1 MYLKKIL
8 LIYYQLF
15 FYSVLFSQNIPEY
28 KLDSIVVSPQTSY
41 INSFKVIRN
50 VIEISREDI
59 NKKPLLFLNDIFENI
74 SGVDIRKRGY
84 LQADLS
90 IRGSTFDQ
98 NLIVIDG
105 VPMFDSQTG
114 HHLIDLPLSIENIEK
129 IEILKGSGSRF
140 FGANALGGVINI
152 IPSTLTSNT
161 LSIKASIANNN
172 SYFGTISS
180 NSKIGTT
187 NHIISL
193 SGAQSDGYRYN
204 TDFKNYSGFY
214 KFSFTVDSLNFFIT
228 SGFSDKKFGA
238 NSFYSL
244 YYPDQWENTKSSMVI
259 TGLSSKK
266 IDVRLYW
273 KKHNDEYLLFR
284 NQPEKY
290 KNNHLK
296 NNYGLI
302 TKYSNFTD
310 FGFFTIGLET
320 GYDEIKSNNLGNHI
334 RKRINLFFDNNINIT
349 QNITISLGSGVS
361 IYNNWEPEYS
371 PGLDISYKFFDNFI
385 SYLAFNT
392 SYRIPTFTELYY
404 SSPVNKANSNIVP
417 ERARNYELGLK
428 YYLDLFKLN
437 FTIFKREGRNLI
449 DWVKKLDS
457 DTWETKNIAQID
469 YYGLEFNF
477 EYEDKNFKFFGV
489 EKVLLSY
496 NYISSH
502 KIYNELESKYLLDH
516 LNHQFLFDII
526 HNFGS
531 FFQTY
536 FSFRYEE
543 RNKGDKYS
551 IVDIKSSKRIDF
563 IDIFISIQNVFNK
576 NYVEIGNIPMP
587 GRIVNS
593 GFCVQL

>member
-1 MYLKKIL
+1 MNLKKIL
-8 LIYYQLF
+8 LIYYQIF

-50 VIEISREDI
+50 VIEISRDDI

-114 HHLIDLPLSIENIEK
+114 HHIIDLPLSIENIEK

-152 IPSTLTSNT
+152 IPSTLKSNT

-180 NSKIGTT
+180 NSKIGIT

-204 TDFKNYSGFY
+204 TDFKNYLGFY

-320 GYDEIKSNNLGNHI
+320 GYDEINSNNLGNHI
-334 RKRINLFFDNNINIT
+334 RKRINLFFDNNININ

-361 IYNNWEPEYS
+361 IYNDWKPEYS

-457 DTWETKNIAQID
+457 DIWETKNIAQID

-477 EYEDKNFKFFGV
+477 EYEDKNFEFFGV

-536 FSFRYEE
+536 FSFKYEE

>member
-105 VPMFDSQTG
+105 VPMYDSQTG

-152 IPSTLTSNT
+152 IPSTLKSNT

-180 NSKIGTT
+180 NSKIGIT

-536 FSFRYEE
+536 FSFKYEE

-587 GRIVNS
+587 GRIINS

>member
-1 MYLKKIL
+1 MNLKKIL
-8 LIYYQLF
+8 LIYYQIF

-152 IPSTLTSNT
+152 IPSTLKSNT

-180 NSKIGTT
+180 NSKIGIT

-204 TDFKNYSGFY
+204 TDFKNYLGFY

-320 GYDEIKSNNLGNHI
+320 GYDEINSNNLGNHI
-334 RKRINLFFDNNINIT
+334 RKRINLFFDNNININ

-361 IYNNWEPEYS
+361 IYNDWKPEYS

-457 DTWETKNIAQID
+457 DIWETKNIAQID

-477 EYEDKNFKFFGV
+477 EYEDKNFEFFGA

-536 FSFRYEE
+536 FSFKYEE

>member
-457 DTWETKNIAQID
+457 DIWETKNIAQID

>member
-105 VPMFDSQTG
+105 VPMYDSQTG

-180 NSKIGTT
+180 NSKIGIT

-587 GRIVNS
+587 GRIINS

>member
-1 MYLKKIL
+1 MNLKKIL
-8 LIYYQLF
+8 LIYYQIF

-105 VPMFDSQTG
+105 VPMYDSQTG

-152 IPSTLTSNT
+152 IPSTLKSNT

-180 NSKIGTT
+180 NSKIGIT

-536 FSFRYEE
+536 FSFKYEE

-587 GRIVNS
+587 GRIINS

>member
-1 MYLKKIL
+1 MNLKKFL
-8 LIYYQLF
+8 LIYYQIF

-50 VIEISREDI
+50 VIEISRDDI
-59 NKKPLLFLNDIFENI
+59 SKKPLLFFNDIFENI
-74 SGVDIRKRGY
+74 SGIDIRKRGY

-105 VPMFDSQTG
+105 VPMYDSQTG

-152 IPSTLTSNT
+152 IPSTLKSNT

-204 TDFKNYSGFY
+204 TDFKNYLGFY
-214 KFSFTVDSLNFFIT
+214 KFSFTVDSLNLFIT
-228 SGFSDKKFGA
+228 SGFSNKEFGA

-302 TKYSNFTD
+302 TKYSNYSG

-320 GYDEIKSNNLGNHI
+320 GYDEINSNNLGNHI
-334 RKRINLFFDNNINIT
+334 RKRINLFFDNNINING
-349 QNITISLGSGVS
+349 NIIISLGSGVS
-361 IYNNWEPEYS
+361 IYNDWKPEYS

-457 DTWETKNIAQID
+457 DIWETKNIAQID

-536 FSFRYEE
+536 FSFKYEE

-551 IVDIKSSKRIDF
+551 IVDIKSSKRIDY

>member
-1 MYLKKIL
+1 MNLKKIL
-8 LIYYQLF
+8 LIYYQIF

-152 IPSTLTSNT
+152 IPSTLKSNT

-180 NSKIGTT
+180 NSKIGIT

-361 IYNNWEPEYS
+361 IYNDWKPEYS

-404 SSPVNKANSNIVP
+404 SSPVNKANSNILP

-428 YYLDLFKLN
+428 YYLDMFKLT
-437 FTIFKREGRNLI
+437 FTSFKREGRNLI

-457 DTWETKNIAQID
+457 DIWETKNIAQID

-477 EYEDKNFKFFGV
+477 EYEDKNFEFFGV

-531 FFQTY
+531 IFQTY
-536 FSFRYEE
+536 FSFKYEE

-551 IVDIKSSKRIDF
+551 IVDIKSSKRIDY
-563 IDIFISIQNVFNK
+563 INIFISIQNVFNK

>member
-1 MYLKKIL
+1 MNLKKIL

>member
-105 VPMFDSQTG
+105 VPMYDSQTG

-152 IPSTLTSNT
+152 IPSTLKSNT

-180 NSKIGTT
+180 NSKIGIT

-214 KFSFTVDSLNFFIT
+214 KFSFTVDSLNFFII

-536 FSFRYEE
+536 FSFKYEE

-587 GRIVNS
+587 GRIINS

>member
-105 VPMFDSQTG
+105 VPMYDSQTG

-152 IPSTLTSNT
+152 IPSTLKSNT

-180 NSKIGTT
+180 NSKIGIT

-214 KFSFTVDSLNFFIT
+214 KFSYTVDSLNFFIT

-320 GYDEIKSNNLGNHI
+320 GYDEINSNNLGNHI

-404 SSPVNKANSNIVP
+404 SSPVNKANPNIVP

-449 DWVKKLDS
+449 DWVKKFDANI
-457 DTWETKNIAQID
+457 WETKNIVHID
-469 YYGLEFNF
+469 YYGLEFNC
-477 EYEDKNFKFFGV
+477 EYDCKSSLFLGIDKI
-489 EKVLLSY
+489 LISY
-496 NYISSH
+496 NYISAH
-502 KIYNELESKYLLDH
+502 KVYDEFESKYLLDH
-516 LNHQFLFDII
+516 LNHQFLFDIS
-526 HNFGS
+526 HNLLNYFH
-531 FFQTY
+531 TY
-536 FSFRYEE
+536 FSFKYEE

-551 IVDIKSSKRIDF
+551 IVDIKSSKKIDF
-563 IDIFISIQNVFNK
+563 VDFFISIKNVFNK
-576 NYVEIGNIPMP
+576 HYFEIGNIPMP
-587 GRIVNS
+587 GRIINC
-593 GFCVQL
+593 GLYIQL